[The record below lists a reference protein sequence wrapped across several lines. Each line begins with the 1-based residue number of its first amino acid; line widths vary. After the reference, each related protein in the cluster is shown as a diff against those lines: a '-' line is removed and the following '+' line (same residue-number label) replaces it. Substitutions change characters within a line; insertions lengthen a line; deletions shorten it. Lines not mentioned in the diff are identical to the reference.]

1 VARGHGRRLAPQ
13 RQASV
18 QSAAVNGSPEFRI
31 EQRTDGGTVTIRVFG
46 DVDPLTAGELDE
58 ALTAALR
65 DGADGIAVDLGQVT
79 YFGSDGVR
87 ALIETAAAAGKSDRS
102 IAVTA
107 ASDIAL
113 RVLTVVGLDH
123 LVRI

>member
-1 VARGHGRRLAPQ
+1 V
-13 RQASV
+13 S
-18 QSAAVNGSPEFRI
+18 GSPEFRI
-31 EQRTDGGTVTIRVFG
+31 EQRTDGGTVTMRIVG
-46 DVDPLTAGELDE
+46 DVDPLTAGELDD

-65 DGADGIAVDLGQVT
+65 DGADGIEVDLGQVT

-87 ALIETAAAAGKSDRS
+87 ALIETAAVAGKSDRS

-113 RVLTVVGLDH
+113 HVLTVVGLDH
-123 LVRI
+123 LLRV